1 MLDDACSCFTSTV
14 SQTNRKENGV
24 AGREAR
30 DQPSEV
36 AQNLCGFDEEPRVT
50 GCCNPRLRT
59 AFHPLPTTKAI
70 VQRFAASSGGTT
82 FLPMSNRQAER

>member
-14 SQTNRKENGV
+14 SQTNRKENVV

-36 AQNLCGFDEEPRVT
+36 PQNLCGFDEEPQASSFDDA
-50 GCCNPRLRT
+50 RLRT
-59 AFHPLPTTKAI
+59 AFHPLSTSKAI

-82 FLPMSNRQAER
+82 FLPMSNLQAER